1 MKRLLEVGLVLCLAL
16 PLGTAIPAA
25 AHHKGVHGKHATVKY
40 YRAPKP
46 RAQGTRVLGYELRW
60 GGGYSYTPED
70 VINTYGDSRTRYGS
84 ANVYRDPMLDRQS
97 SFGPF
102 DHGFF
107 FDSAIAPRGGYAPY
121 QQ

>member
-1 MKRLLEVGLVLCLAL
+1 MKRILEVGLVFWLAM
-16 PLGTAIPAA
+16 PLGALPAA
-25 AHHKGVHGKHATVKY
+25 AHHKGVHGKHANVKY

-46 RAQGTRVLGYELRW
+46 RVQGYELRW
-60 GGGYSYTPED
+60 GGGYSYARED
-70 VINTYGDSRTRYGS
+70 VINTYGNSRTLYGS

-97 SFGPF
+97 PFGPF

-121 QQ
+121 QH